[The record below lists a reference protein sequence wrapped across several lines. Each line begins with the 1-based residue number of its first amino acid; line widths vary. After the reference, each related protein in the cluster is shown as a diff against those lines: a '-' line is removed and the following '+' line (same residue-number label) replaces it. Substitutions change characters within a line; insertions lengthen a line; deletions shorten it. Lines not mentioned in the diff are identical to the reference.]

1 MRLVGVVLCQ
11 SLCLNS
17 CVGIVVVVVVAA
29 FLTDGGPFAE
39 SIFAADQAC
48 AVIGEM

>member
-1 MRLVGVVLCQ
+1 MRLIGVVLCQ
-11 SLCLNS
+11 GLYLNS
-17 CVGIVVVVVVAA
+17 CVGIVVLVVAA
-29 FLTDGGPFAE
+29 VLTDGGPFAE